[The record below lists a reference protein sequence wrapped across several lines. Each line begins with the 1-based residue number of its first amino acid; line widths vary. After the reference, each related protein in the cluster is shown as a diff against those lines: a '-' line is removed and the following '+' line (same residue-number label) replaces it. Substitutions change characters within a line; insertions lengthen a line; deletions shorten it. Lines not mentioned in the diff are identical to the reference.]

1 MSFWYFLEY
10 FLIISSDPSLFLY
23 SLSRILL
30 FSNFSYFFVFFLYL
44 VSLSSS
50 FFIVVRNFIFLFWA
64 SFTLFILLLFL
75 GFKTYLYFIFFFS
88 SFCSHFLNAK
98 TLAYQIFLE
107 PYNMVCVSPDKK
119 RKKPYNF
126 NSFLLTNLFFR
137 KKKNIKPTTFNGG
150 SLGSCIDEER
160 CELRYVMRIAQLSE
174 SLKFWTHIAPWQQCH
189 GMPGR
194 VSFPNQFKSFFFY
207 IKKKKE
213 LGVRVSKHKFFNTV
227 SLNWKRTPSKIPV

>member
-1 MSFWYFLEY
+1 MSFWYFLEC

-126 NSFLLTNLFFR
+126 NSFLLTNLFFSKE
-137 KKKNIKPTTFNGG
+137 KKYKTDDFQRWISRLVYRWRTLRTAIRNANCTTQWIIEILNAHCAMTAMPWHAWSSVFSKP
-150 SLGSCIDEER
+150 I
-160 CELRYVMRIAQLSE
+160 
-174 SLKFWTHIAPWQQCH
+174 
-189 GMPGR
+189 
-194 VSFPNQFKSFFFY
+194 
-207 IKKKKE
+207 
-213 LGVRVSKHKFFNTV
+213 
-227 SLNWKRTPSKIPV
+227 